1 MSHERY
7 IRQRILPEIG
17 SRGQQRLADAHAVLV
32 GCGAL
37 GSHQAQLLTRA
48 GVGWLTI
55 IDRDLVERSNL
66 QRQVMFTDSDAEA
79 ETPKAVAAERVLR
92 RVNPDVRVEG
102 VVDDVNA
109 ATADQLLADADVLC
123 DGTDNFETRYLINDF
138 SVRERVPWV
147 YGGVVAT
154 GGLVMPIVPGRR
166 PCLRCVFE
174 NPPPPGALPT
184 CDTVGVL
191 GSAAAVIAGIQTTE
205 TLKMLVGAEEQL
217 LGGLVR
223 YDAWTGEFTTV
234 QTGSARTECRTC
246 GKRDFEYLEGGG
258 VSGALRLCGR
268 DAIQLLPSEGAP
280 PPQLSVVAARL
291 EREWDVT
298 VNEYFLRARRNGITL
313 HLFRDGRLI
322 ADGTTDEIEAR
333 SLYAKVVGT

>member
-1 MSHERY
+1 V
-7 IRQRILPEIG
+7 RQQILPEIG
-17 SRGQQRLADAHAVLV
+17 SRGQQHLADSHAVLV

-66 QRQVMFTDSDAEA
+66 QRQVLFTDSDAEA
-79 ETPKAVAAERVLR
+79 ETPKAIAAERALR
-92 RVNPDVRVEG
+92 AVNPDVRIEG
-102 VVDDVNA
+102 IVDDLNA
-109 ATADQLLADADVLC
+109 VTADQLLSDADVLC

-138 SVRERVPWV
+138 SVREGVPWV

-154 GGLVMPIVPGRR
+154 GGLVLPVVPGRT

-184 CDTVGVL
+184 CDTAGVL
-191 GSAAAVIAGIQTTE
+191 GSAAAVIAGLQTTE
-205 TLKMLVGAEEQL
+205 TLKILVGAEEHL
-217 LGGLVR
+217 LNGLVR
-223 YDAWTGEFTTV
+223 YDAWAGEFTTV
-234 QTGSARTECRTC
+234 RTGPPRAECATC
-246 GKRDFEYLEGGG
+246 GKRDFEYLEGGRT
-258 VSGALRLCGR
+258 SGALRLCGR
-268 DAIQLLPSEGAP
+268 DAIQLLPGEGLP
-280 PPQLSVVAARL
+280 PPQLSVIAARL

-298 VNEYFLRARRNGITL
+298 LNEYFLRARRNGITL

-322 ADGTTDEIEAR
+322 ADGATDETEAR
-333 SLYAKVVGT
+333 SLYAKVIGT

>member
-1 MSHERY
+1 MNHERY
-7 IRQRILPEIG
+7 DRQRILPEIG

-66 QRQVMFTDSDAEA
+66 QRQVLFSDSDAEA

-92 RVNPDVRVEG
+92 AVNPDVRVEG
-102 VVDDVNA
+102 VVDDLNA

-205 TLKMLVGAEEQL
+205 TLKLLVDAEEQL

-234 QTGSARTECRTC
+234 QTGSPRTECRTC
-246 GKRDFEYLEGGG
+246 GKHDFEYLEGGG

-268 DAIQLLPSEGAP
+268 DAIQLLPGEGTP
-280 PPQLSVVAARL
+280 PPRLAVIAARL

-322 ADGTTDEIEAR
+322 ADGTTDETEAR